1 MLLNTGLNKNSMMK
15 KTYQYYFSAV
25 LTGLLLGGC
34 SPSATTESG
43 ATETA
48 TAEMNMGRGLDLAN
62 MDTSVDPCTDF
73 YQYANGGW
81 VENNPIPASESRWGS
96 FNELT
101 ERNNAVLREL
111 LTEAASNTVAPK
123 GTATQLIGD
132 FYAAGMDSVAANRAG
147 ITPIKPDLDRVAAAK
162 STADLINTVADL
174 KTKGV
179 SGFFSM
185 YVSQDKKEST
195 QYALQAGQGGLG
207 LPDRDYYLKDDE
219 RSQTIRTE
227 YATHLQN
234 MFQLMGNAAGTA
246 QQKAQTVMNIETKL
260 AQASRA
266 RVDLRDPY
274 ANYNKMTVQEFANQ
288 NPNLRVS
295 QLLTGMGAQ
304 AAKEIII
311 GQPDFFRELNSMLKS
326 VPLEDWKT
334 YTQWHIVRTTAPYLS
349 NDFVQENFNFYGKV
363 LSGAKEIQPRWKRV
377 LRATD
382 SALGEAL
389 GQLYVQE
396 TFSPEAK
403 LKAIEMVDNLQEA
416 FREHVREL
424 DWMSQE
430 TKARALQ
437 KLGAFAVK
445 IGYPDEWED
454 YQGLDISRDSYAANV
469 MRASQYAFRDNIGK
483 IGQPIDRE
491 EWFMSPPTVNAYYSP
506 SMNEIVFPAG
516 ILQPP
521 FFDPQADDA
530 VNYGGMGAVI
540 GHELTHGFDDQGA
553 KYDFE
558 GNLKDWWSEADLAQ
572 FNARANAVAD
582 QYNEYTVL
590 DNLHING
597 RLTLGENIADI
608 GGLNIAYTALQ
619 KSLEKNHPGKIAGFT
634 PEQRFF
640 LAWAQIWRVNMRD
653 EAQNQQILTDPHSP
667 GRFRTNGPVSNMPQF
682 YEAFGC
688 EQGDQMV
695 RNEENR
701 IKIW

>member
-1 MLLNTGLNKNSMMK
+1 MK
-15 KTYQYYFSAV
+15 KNFMYPFSAV

-34 SPSATTESG
+34 SPSATTTESTAT
-43 ATETA
+43 ATE

-62 MDTSVDPCTDF
+62 MDTTVDPCTDF

-81 VENNPIPASESRWGS
+81 IKDNPIPASESRWGS

-132 FYAAGMDSVAANRAG
+132 FYAAGMDSVAANEAG
-147 ITPIKPDLDRVAAAK
+147 ITPIKPELDRIAAAN
-162 STADLINTVADL
+162 STADLINTVAEL
-174 KTKGV
+174 KTKGI

-185 YVSQDKKEST
+185 YVSQDDKVST

-219 RSQTIRTE
+219 RSNTIRTE
-227 YATHLQN
+227 YINHLQN
-234 MFQLMGNAAGTA
+234 MFQLMGNGAGVA
-246 QQKAQTVMNIETKL
+246 QQKAQTVMSIETKL
-260 AQASRA
+260 AHASRA

-274 ANYNKMTVQEFANQ
+274 ANYNKMTVQEFTSQ
-288 NPNLRVS
+288 NPSLRVS
-295 QLLTGMGAQ
+295 QLLDGMGAQ
-304 AAKEIII
+304 AAEEIII

-326 VPLEDWKT
+326 VPLEDWET
-334 YTQWHIVRTTAPYLS
+334 YAQWHVARTMAPYLS
-349 NDFVQENFNFYGKV
+349 DDFVQENFNFYGKV
-363 LSGAKEIQPRWKRV
+363 LSGAKEMQPRWKRV

-403 LKAIEMVDNLQEA
+403 QKAIEMVDNLQEA

-424 DWMSQE
+424 DWMSEE

-558 GNLKDWWSEADLAQ
+558 GNLKDWWSEEDLEQ
-572 FNARANAVAD
+572 FNTRATAVAD

-590 DNLHING
+590 DNLHVNG

-619 KSLEKNHPGKIAGFT
+619 KSLEQNNPGRIAGFT

-688 EQGDQMV
+688 DQGDQMV

>member
-1 MLLNTGLNKNSMMK
+1 MMK
-15 KTYQYYFSAV
+15 KNFMYPFSAV

-34 SPSATTESG
+34 SPSATTTESTAT
-43 ATETA
+43 ATE

-62 MDTSVDPCTDF
+62 MDTTVDPCTDF

-81 VENNPIPASESRWGS
+81 IKDNPIPASESRWGS

-132 FYAAGMDSVAANRAG
+132 FYAAGMDSVAANEAG
-147 ITPIKPDLDRVAAAK
+147 ITPIKPELDRIAAAN
-162 STADLINTVADL
+162 STADLINTVAEL
-174 KTKGV
+174 KTKGI

-185 YVSQDKKEST
+185 YVSQDDKVST

-219 RSQTIRTE
+219 RSNTIRTE
-227 YATHLQN
+227 YINHLQN
-234 MFQLMGNAAGTA
+234 MFQLMGNGAGVA
-246 QQKAQTVMNIETKL
+246 QQKAQTVMSIETKL
-260 AQASRA
+260 AHASRA

-274 ANYNKMTVQEFANQ
+274 ANYNKMTVQEFTSQ
-288 NPNLRVS
+288 NPSLRVS
-295 QLLTGMGAQ
+295 QLLDGMGAQ
-304 AAKEIII
+304 AAEEIII

-326 VPLEDWKT
+326 VPLEDWET
-334 YTQWHIVRTTAPYLS
+334 YAQWHVARTMAPYLS
-349 NDFVQENFNFYGKV
+349 DDFVQENFNFYGKV
-363 LSGAKEIQPRWKRV
+363 LSGAKEMQPRWKRV

-403 LKAIEMVDNLQEA
+403 QKAIEMVDNLQEA

-424 DWMSQE
+424 DWMSEE

-558 GNLKDWWSEADLAQ
+558 GNLKDWWSEEDLEQ
-572 FNARANAVAD
+572 FNTRATAVAD

-590 DNLHING
+590 DNLHVNG

-619 KSLEKNHPGKIAGFT
+619 KSLEQNNPGRIAGFT

-688 EQGDQMV
+688 DQGDQMV

>member
-1 MLLNTGLNKNSMMK
+1 MMK
-15 KTYQYYFSAV
+15 KTFIYPISAV

-34 SPSATTESG
+34 SPSATTESTVT
-43 ATETA
+43 ATE

-62 MDTSVDPCTDF
+62 MDTTVDPCTDF

-81 VENNPIPASESRWGS
+81 VKNNPIPASESRWGS

-111 LTEAASNTVAPK
+111 LAEAASNTVAPK
-123 GTATQLIGD
+123 GSATQLVGD
-132 FYAAGMDSVAANRAG
+132 FYAAGLDSVAANEAG
-147 ITPIKPDLDRVAAAK
+147 ITPIQPELDRIAAAN
-162 STADLINTVADL
+162 STAELINSVAEL
-174 KTKGV
+174 KTKGI

-185 YVSQDKKEST
+185 YVSQDDKVST
-195 QYALQAGQGGLG
+195 KYALQAGQGGLG
-207 LPDRDYYLKDDE
+207 LPDRDYYLKDDD
-219 RSQTIRTE
+219 RSNTIRTE
-227 YATHLQN
+227 YVNHLQN
-234 MFQLMGNAAGTA
+234 MFQLMGNAAGVA

-274 ANYNKMTVQEFANQ
+274 ANYNKMTVQEFTNQ
-288 NPNLRVS
+288 NPNLKVS
-295 QLLTGMGAQ
+295 QLLEGMGAQ
-304 AAKEIII
+304 AAEEIII
-311 GQPDFFRELNSMLKS
+311 GQPDFFKELNTMLKS

-334 YTQWHIVRTTAPYLS
+334 YAQWHVARTMAPYLS
-349 NDFVQENFNFYGKV
+349 HDFVQENFNFYGKV
-363 LSGAKEIQPRWKRV
+363 LSGAKEMQPRWKRV

-403 LKAIEMVDNLQEA
+403 QKAIKMVDNLQEA
-416 FREHVREL
+416 FREHVRDL
-424 DWMSQE
+424 DWMSEE

-445 IGYPDEWED
+445 IGYPDDWED
-454 YQGLDISRDSYAANV
+454 YQGLDISRDSYAADV

-483 IGQPIDRE
+483 IGQPINRE
-491 EWFMSPPTVNAYYSP
+491 EWFMSPPTVNAYYNP

-558 GNLKDWWSEADLAQ
+558 GNLKDWWSEVDLEQ
-572 FNARANAVAD
+572 FSARATAVAD
-582 QYNEYTVL
+582 QYDQYTVL
-590 DNLHING
+590 DNLHVNG
-597 RLTLGENIADI
+597 KLTLGENIADI

-619 KSLEKNHPGKIAGFT
+619 KSLEQNNPGKIAGFT

-688 EQGDQMV
+688 DQGDQMV

>member
-1 MLLNTGLNKNSMMK
+1 MD
-15 KTYQYYFSAV
+15 
-25 LTGLLLGGC
+25 
-34 SPSATTESG
+34 
-43 ATETA
+43 
-48 TAEMNMGRGLDLAN
+48 MGRGLDLAN
-62 MDTSVDPCTDF
+62 LDTTANPCVDF

-81 VENNPIPASESRWGS
+81 IANNPIPASESRWGS
-96 FNELT
+96 FNELA

-111 LTEAASNTVAPK
+111 LTEAASNTTAPK
-123 GTATQLIGD
+123 GSATQLVGD
-132 FYAAGMDSVAANRAG
+132 FYAAGMDSVAANQAG
-147 ITPIKPDLDRVAAAK
+147 MSPIQPELDKIAAAK
-162 STADLINTVADL
+162 STAHLLNTVADL
-174 KTKGV
+174 KTRGI

-185 YVSQDKKEST
+185 YVSQDDKVST

-219 RSQTIRTE
+219 RAKTIRTE
-227 YATHLQN
+227 YLKHLQN
-234 MFQLMGNAAGTA
+234 MFQLMGSDATAA
-246 QQKAQTVMNIETKL
+246 QQKARAVMNIETKL
-260 AQASRA
+260 AQASRS

-274 ANYNKMTVQEFANQ
+274 ANYNKMTVQDFAKQ

-311 GQPDFFRELNSMLKS
+311 GQPGFFKELNSMLKS

-334 YTQWHIVRTTAPYLS
+334 YTQWHVARTSAPYLS

-403 LKAIEMVDNLQEA
+403 QKAIEMVDNLQEA
-416 FREHVREL
+416 FREHVRDL
-424 DWMSQE
+424 DWMSEE

-437 KLGAFAVK
+437 KLSAFAVK

-454 YQGLDISRDSYAANV
+454 YEGLNITRDSYVANV

-483 IGQPIDRE
+483 IGQPIDRK
-491 EWFMSPPTVNAYYSP
+491 EWFMSPPTVNAYYNP

-521 FFDPQADDA
+521 FFDPKADDA

-553 KYDFE
+553 KYDYE
-558 GNLKDWWSEADLAQ
+558 GNLKDWWSEADLEQ

-582 QYNEYTVL
+582 QFDQYTVL
-590 DNLHING
+590 DNLHVNG

-619 KSLEKNHPGKIAGFT
+619 KALEKKNPGKIAGFT

-688 EQGDQMV
+688 GQGDPMV
-695 RNEENR
+695 RNEGSR